1 MVIMIKQK
9 TDWKKMLVDLENK
22 LAEFFTK
29 KLPALPENVREF
41 VVKYEPHFT
50 ILTVILAILGIVL
63 GIAATPF
70 AFLSGVKIGFGQI
83 ISLVFAIVS
92 IVLEIK
98 AVKGLFK
105 REMKAWKL
113 LFYVSLIGAFSNLLR
128 LDIFGLIIGSGICWY
143 VLFQIRKY
151 YK

>member
-1 MVIMIKQK
+1 MVNMTTQK
-9 TDWKKMLVDLENK
+9 KDWKTILVELENK

-29 KLPALPENVREF
+29 KLPALPENVKEF
-41 VVKYEPHFT
+41 IVKYEPHFT
-50 ILTVILAILGIVL
+50 IITVVLAILALVIGI
-63 GIAATPF
+63 ITAPF
-70 AFLSGVKIGFGQI
+70 AFLGGIKIGLAQI
-83 ISLVFAIVS
+83 ISVLFGVVS

-128 LDIFGLIIGSGICWY
+128 FDIFGLIIGSGISWY
-143 VLFQIRKY
+143 VLFQIRNY

>member
-1 MVIMIKQK
+1 MTTKNKNWETV
-9 TDWKKMLVDLENK
+9 LVDLENK

-29 KLPALPENVREF
+29 KLPVLSTNIKGF
-41 VVKYEPHFT
+41 IVKYIPHFT
-50 ILTVILAILGIVL
+50 IITVVLEMLTL
-63 GIAATPF
+63 GIAIVATPF
-70 AFLSGVKIGFGQI
+70 VFLSGIKVGLVQI
-83 ISLVFAIVS
+83 ISVLFGVVA

-113 LFYVSLIGAFSNLLR
+113 LFYVSLISATLNLLR
-128 LDIFGLIIGSGICWY
+128 LDIFGLIIGSGISWY
-143 VLFQIRKY
+143 VLFQIRSY